1 MILIKK
7 ILLLILILNVTIS
20 VYSQKV
26 ISPDGNFKYSI
37 PYKNETGTDLLK
49 TMQKINPLIIDIHI
63 IKTKKGNI
71 PLALS
76 KYEGEENLP
85 IEIILEKYVNSVKST
100 NKSRV
105 LETKSYNKNGILF
118 HRKITAIRFNKNNET
133 ISVMYYF
140 KESKETKNMYELKI
154 SSDIADSTD
163 IKNYLEK
170 VALTVTFKK

>member
-1 MILIKK
+1 M
-7 ILLLILILNVTIS
+7 
-20 VYSQKV
+20 
-26 ISPDGNFKYSI
+26 
-37 PYKNETGTDLLK
+37 
-49 TMQKINPLIIDIHI
+49 
-63 IKTKKGNI
+63 
-71 PLALS
+71 
-76 KYEGEENLP
+76 P
-85 IEIILEKYVNSVKST
+85 IETILEKYVNSIKST
-100 NKSRV
+100 SNSRV
-105 LETKSYNKNGILF
+105 LETKIYKKNGIIF

>member
-1 MILIKK
+1 MKK
-7 ILLLILILNVTIS
+7 VLSLILILNVTIS

-26 ISPDGNFKYSI
+26 ISPDGNFIYSI

-63 IKTKKGNI
+63 LKTKKGNI

-76 KYEGEENLP
+76 KYEGGESLP
-85 IEIILEKYVNSVKST
+85 LEIILEKYVNSVKST
-100 NKSRV
+100 SNSRV
-105 LETKSYNKNGILF
+105 LETKSYKKNGIIF

-133 ISVMYYF
+133 INIMYYF
-140 KESKETKNMYELKI
+140 KASKETKNMYELKI

-170 VALTVTFKK
+170 VASTVRFKK

>member
-1 MILIKK
+1 MKK
-7 ILLLILILNVTIS
+7 VLSLILILNISTS

-26 ISPDGNFKYSI
+26 ISPDGNFIYSI
-37 PYKNETGTDLLK
+37 PYKNETGNDLLK
-49 TMQKINPLIIDIHI
+49 TMHKINPLIIDIHI
-63 IKTKKGNI
+63 LKIKKGNI

-76 KYEGEENLP
+76 KYEGGENLP
-85 IEIILEKYVNSVKST
+85 LEIILEKYVNSVKST
-100 NKSRV
+100 SNSRV
-105 LETKSYNKNGILF
+105 LETKSYKKNGIIF
-118 HRKITAIRFNKNNET
+118 HRKITAIRFNKNDET

-170 VALTVTFKK
+170 ISSTVTFKK

>member
-1 MILIKK
+1 MIIMKK
-7 ILLLILILNVTIS
+7 VLSLILIFNISTS
-20 VYSQKV
+20 VYSQK
-26 ISPDGNFKYSI
+26 IINPDGNFKYSI

-49 TMQKINPLIIDIHI
+49 SMQKINPLIIDIHI

-76 KYEGEENLP
+76 KYEGGESLP

-100 NKSRV
+100 SNSRV
-105 LETKSYNKNGILF
+105 LETKSYKKNGILF

-140 KESKETKNMYELKI
+140 KESRQTKYMYELKLTSEI
-154 SSDIADSTD
+154 SDSTE
-163 IKNYLEK
+163 IKNYLEHI
-170 VALTVTFKK
+170 ASTVFFKK

>member
-1 MILIKK
+1 MKK
-7 ILLLILILNVTIS
+7 VLSLILILNITIS
-20 VYSQKV
+20 VYSQKI
-26 ISPDGNFKYSI
+26 ISPDGNFRYSI
-37 PYKNETGTDLLK
+37 PYKYETSADLLK

-63 IKTKKGNI
+63 IKTKNGNI

-100 NKSRV
+100 SNSRV
-105 LETKSYNKNGILF
+105 LETKSYKKNGIIF
-118 HRKITAIRFNKNNET
+118 HRKITAIRFNKNKET

-140 KESKETKNMYELKI
+140 KESKETRNMYELKI
-154 SSDIADSTD
+154 SNDIADSTD

-170 VALTVTFKK
+170 ISSTVTFKK

>member
-1 MILIKK
+1 MKK
-7 ILLLILILNVTIS
+7 VLSIIVILNITIS
-20 VYSQKV
+20 GYSQK
-26 ISPDGNFKYSI
+26 IINPDGNFKYSI

-49 TMQKINPLIIDIHI
+49 SMQKINPLIIDIHI
-63 IKTKKGNI
+63 IKTKNGNI

-76 KYEGEENLP
+76 KYEGGENLP
-85 IEIILEKYVNSVKST
+85 LEIILEKYVNSVKST
-100 NKSRV
+100 NNSRV
-105 LETKSYNKNGILF
+105 LETKTYNKNGIIF
-118 HRKITAIRFNKNNET
+118 HRKITAIKFNKNNET

-170 VALTVTFKK
+170 VASTVTFKK

>member
-71 PLALS
+71 SITHETMVNPLLH
-76 KYEGEENLP
+76 KKFNIHDHTIIITILK
-85 IEIILEKYVNSVKST
+85 IIDIILK
-100 NKSRV
+100 
-105 LETKSYNKNGILF
+105 LQIFIIL
-118 HRKITAIRFNKNNET
+118 
-133 ISVMYYF
+133 YQ
-140 KESKETKNMYELKI
+140 LK
-154 SSDIADSTD
+154 
-163 IKNYLEK
+163 KH
-170 VALTVTFKK
+170 

>member
-7 ILLLILILNVTIS
+7 ILLLILIFNVTIS
-20 VYSQKV
+20 VYSQKI
-26 ISPDGNFKYSI
+26 ISPDGNFIYSI

-63 IKTKKGNI
+63 LKTKKGNI

-76 KYEGEENLP
+76 KYEGGENLP
-85 IEIILEKYVNSVKST
+85 LEIILEKYVNSVKST
-100 NKSRV
+100 SNSRV
-105 LETKSYNKNGILF
+105 LETKTYKKNGIIF

-133 ISVMYYF
+133 ISIMYYF

-170 VALTVTFKK
+170 VASTVRFKK

>member
-1 MILIKK
+1 MKK
-7 ILLLILILNVTIS
+7 VLSLILILNITIS
-20 VYSQKV
+20 VYSQKI
-26 ISPDGNFKYSI
+26 ISPDGNFRYSI
-37 PYKNETGTDLLK
+37 PYKYETSDDLLK
-49 TMQKINPLIIDIHI
+49 TMQKMNPLIIDIRM

-76 KYEGEENLP
+76 KYEGGESLP
-85 IEIILEKYVNSVKST
+85 LEIILEKYVNSVKST
-100 NKSRV
+100 SNSRV
-105 LETKSYNKNGILF
+105 LETKSYKKNGIIF

-140 KESKETKNMYELKI
+140 KESNETRNMYELKI

-170 VALTVTFKK
+170 ISSTVTFKK